1 MVAII
6 QLSFGENNR
15 RMVLNYIWVAFF
27 LIAFVVA
34 LIKLIVFHDLEV
46 FPAMLQ
52 STFDM
57 AKTGLEI
64 SIGLAGVMSLWLG
77 LMKIGEKGGMIAILS
92 KLVGP
97 FFARLFPGIPRDH
110 PATGSI
116 IMNFSANILGLD
128 NAATPLGLK
137 AMSELQELNV
147 DKETASNA
155 QIMFLVLNASG
166 LTVIPISIL
175 ADRAM
180 IGSVN
185 PTSVFIPILIATFC
199 STFVGLLYVAI
210 RQRINLLDRVL
221 LGYVFALC
229 AFVGGI
235 VYYFSGLSPDEVQ
248 RQSSVL
254 TGVIIFSIIVSFIGL
269 GLKRGIPVFETFVEG
284 AKEGFGISIRIIP
297 FLVGILVAIGVFR
310 SSGVLTYIEQG
321 AAITLASTGVN
332 TDFVPALPVG
342 LLKPMSGQGARGM
355 MIEVSKEYGPD
366 SFVGNMASI
375 FRGCAETTFYIL
387 ALYFGSVQVRNTRY
401 AVTGG
406 LIADAAGLA
415 GGIFAGYLFFH

>member
-1 MVAII
+1 
-6 QLSFGENNR
+6 
-15 RMVLNYIWVAFF
+15 MVLNYIWVGFF

-34 LIKLIVFHDLEV
+34 LVKLVVFQDMEV
-46 FPAMLQ
+46 FPNMLQ

-77 LMKIGEKGGMIAILS
+77 LMKIGEKGGMVPILS
-92 KLVGP
+92 RIVGP
-97 FFARLFPGIPRDH
+97 FFARLFPGVPKDH

-137 AMSELQELNV
+137 AMKELQDINP
-147 DKETASNA
+147 DKDRASDA

-166 LTVIPISIL
+166 LTIIPISIL

-180 IGSVN
+180 LGSVN

-199 STFVGLLYVAI
+199 STFIGLLYVSI
-210 RQRINLLDRVL
+210 RQRINLLDPVL
-221 LGYVFALC
+221 LAYIAAML
-229 AFVGGI
+229 AFVLGM
-235 VYYFSGLSPDEVQ
+235 VYYFAGLPPAEVQ
-248 RQSSVL
+248 RQSSVM

-269 GLKRGIPVFETFVEG
+269 GLKNRIPVFETFVEG

-310 SSGVLTYIEQG
+310 ASGVLTYVEHG
-321 AAITLASTGVN
+321 VAWSLNEAGVN
-332 TDFVPALPVG
+332 SDFVPALPVG
-342 LLKPMSGQGARGM
+342 ILKPMSGQGARGM
-355 MIEVSKEYGPD
+355 MIEVSKAYGPD

-387 ALYFGSVQVRNTRY
+387 ALYFGSVSVRNTRY

-406 LIADAAGLA
+406 LIADVAGIA
-415 GGIFAGYLFFH
+415 GGIFAGYLFFG

>member
-1 MVAII
+1 
-6 QLSFGENNR
+6 
-15 RMVLNYIWVAFF
+15 MVLNYIWVSFF

-34 LIKLIVFHDLEV
+34 LVKLVVFQDMEV
-46 FPAMLQ
+46 FPNMLQ

-77 LMKIGEKGGMIAILS
+77 LMKIGEKGGMVPILS
-92 KLVGP
+92 RIVGP
-97 FFARLFPGIPRDH
+97 FFARLFPGVPKDH

-137 AMSELQELNV
+137 AMKELQDINP
-147 DKETASNA
+147 DKDRATDA

-166 LTVIPISIL
+166 LTIIPISIL

-180 IGSVN
+180 LGSVN

-199 STFVGLLYVAI
+199 STFIGLLYVSI
-210 RQRINLLDRVL
+210 RQRINLLDPVL
-221 LGYVFALC
+221 LAYIAAML
-229 AFVGGI
+229 AFVLGM
-235 VYYFSGLSPDEVQ
+235 VYYFAGLPPEEVQ
-248 RQSSVL
+248 RQSSVM
-254 TGVIIFSIIVSFIGL
+254 TGVIIFGIIVSFIGL
-269 GLKRGIPVFETFVEG
+269 GLKNKIPVFETFVEG

-310 SSGVLTYIEQG
+310 ASGVLTYVEQG
-321 AAITLASTGVN
+321 VAWSLTEAGVN
-332 TDFVPALPVG
+332 SEFVPGLPVG
-342 LLKPMSGQGARGM
+342 ILKPMSGQGARGM
-355 MIEVSKEYGPD
+355 MIEVSKAYGPD

-387 ALYFGSVQVRNTRY
+387 ALYFGSVSVRNTRY

-406 LIADAAGLA
+406 LIADAAGIA
-415 GGIFAGYLFFH
+415 GGIFAGYLFFG